1 MWEKICIF
9 QIKAVL
15 LHTIYENYRRYFNT
29 TESATLVY
37 SGSVSVADKDGQP
50 LMPYINPSF
59 SSGAVAQSIIYNP
72 DAHYGSLAEPIQL
85 IPLDV
90 DKAVKQMIN
99 GVLYILRDGKIYNAQ
114 GAIVNNPEK

>member
-1 MWEKICIF
+1 M
-9 QIKAVL
+9 
-15 LHTIYENYRRYFNT
+15 HTIYENYRRYFNT